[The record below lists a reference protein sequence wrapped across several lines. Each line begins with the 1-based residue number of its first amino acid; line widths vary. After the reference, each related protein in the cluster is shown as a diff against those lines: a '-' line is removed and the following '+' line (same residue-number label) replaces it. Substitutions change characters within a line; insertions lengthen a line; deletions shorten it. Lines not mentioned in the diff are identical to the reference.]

1 MDWRIIN
8 DLDYNHYMQEYK
20 INALLA
26 KVFAY
31 KQYSSQ
37 EIETMLSSRLVYHDF
52 SLFSEAEM
60 TLERIHEAI
69 GNKEKHCWTGRI
81 ADTEILF
88 SIILNTSELRS
99 ANLDFIRSV
108 LQNWREYLSKAEHEI
123 QAQIG
128 KSPEKFGLQRAPFPE
143 TEIPAE
149 QPQFLFYDETEWG
162 LHFEICTLPVGE
174 PFGLMV
180 EFSGDTPTDV
190 YGLSEAEEIEAD
202 ME

>member
-69 GNKEKHCWTGRI
+69 GNKEKICIYG
-81 ADTEILF
+81 DYDCDGILAT
-88 SIILNTSELRS
+88 SILVEAFRQLG
-99 ANLDFIRSV
+99 V
-108 LQNWREYLSKAEHEI
+108 EVGYH
-123 QAQIG
+123 
-128 KSPEKFGLQRAPFPE
+128 
-143 TEIPAE
+143 IPSRLE
-149 QPQFLFYDETEWG
+149 DG
-162 LHFEICTLPVGE
+162 
-174 PFGLMV
+174 
-180 EFSGDTPTDV
+180 
-190 YGLSEAEEIEAD
+190 YGLNANRVEQMANKGYTLIITVDNGIKAYEAIEKANELGVD
-202 ME
+202 VIVTDHQMLFLLFIQKSHPIVLIKKSRVVL

>member
-37 EIETMLSSRLVYHDF
+37 EIGTMLSSRLVYHHF

-69 GNKEKHCWTGRI
+69 GNKEKICIYG
-81 ADTEILF
+81 DYDCDGILAT
-88 SIILNTSELRS
+88 SILVEAFRQLGVEVGYHIPSRLEDGYGWN
-99 ANLDFIRSV
+99 ANRV
-108 LQNWREYLSKAEHEI
+108 
-123 QAQIG
+123 
-128 KSPEKFGLQRAPFPE
+128 
-143 TEIPAE
+143 
-149 QPQFLFYDETEWG
+149 
-162 LHFEICTLPVGE
+162 
-174 PFGLMV
+174 
-180 EFSGDTPTDV
+180 
-190 YGLSEAEEIEAD
+190 
-202 ME
+202 